1 MGGILIIEI
10 LEKNKDIRDS
20 ITHFIFQPM
29 IASNELRKYLIYN
42 NFKIIDEGLAK
53 EDNKFYEIIYAR
65 RGEDYIEEDIYYDIS
80 KKLIDKNH
88 PLLKEFIEYKINI
101 LNNILEELKDKESK
115 KSKDRFKEVK
125 GLKMRYEEVLNNIES
140 Y

>member
-1 MGGILIIEI
+1 
-10 LEKNKDIRDS
+10 
-20 ITHFIFQPM
+20 M

-80 KKLIDKNH
+80 KKN
-88 PLLKEFIEYKINI
+88 
-101 LNNILEELKDKESK
+101 
-115 KSKDRFKEVK
+115 
-125 GLKMRYEEVLNNIES
+125 
-140 Y
+140 